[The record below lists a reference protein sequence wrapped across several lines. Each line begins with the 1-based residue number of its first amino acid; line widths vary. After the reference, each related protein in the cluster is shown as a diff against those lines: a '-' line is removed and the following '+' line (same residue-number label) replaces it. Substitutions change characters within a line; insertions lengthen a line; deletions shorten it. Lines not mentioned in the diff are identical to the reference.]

1 MAHLFSKFQCL
12 PLRLR
17 DFNKKSIFK
26 YLYATLC
33 LILWL
38 GDDVQATVK
47 WVDGVMFVGETGS
60 GHAIVMDGPADH
72 GGRNMGIRPMEMIL
86 LGVGG
91 CSSFDVV
98 QILQKGRNHITDCVA
113 EITAERV
120 DAVPSVFS
128 KIHLHFVV
136 TGHDLKAATVERAVK
151 LSAEKYCSAAIML
164 GAAGVEMT
172 HDFEVIEV

>member
-1 MAHLFSKFQCL
+1 M
-12 PLRLR
+12 
-17 DFNKKSIFK
+17 
-26 YLYATLC
+26 
-33 LILWL
+33 
-38 GDDVQATVK
+38 QATVK

-60 GHAIVMDGPADH
+60 GHAVVMDGPPDH

-98 QILQKGRNHITDCVA
+98 QILQKGRNNIVNCVA
-113 EITAERV
+113 EISAERV
-120 DAVPSVFS
+120 DTVPSVFS

-136 TGHDLKAATVERAVK
+136 SGRDLKAAAVERAVK
-151 LSAEKYCSAAIML
+151 LSAEKYCSASIML
-164 GAAGVEMT
+164 TKAGVEIT